1 MAERKQVDWE
11 SVERD
16 YSAGLLTLRE
26 IADKYGTTEGGVR
39 YKAKQKNWIRDL
51 SKKIEQQ
58 VENKLRK
65 EELRSELRK
74 ENEITEREVVE
85 ANAQVI
91 VNIKLSHRKDIA
103 RGRGL
108 VIKLF
113 DELEACT
120 DNKELFDEL
129 GELLR
134 SEDKNGQDKLN
145 DLYHKIIS
153 MPQRIDSVKKL
164 SESLRILIDKERQ
177 AFGIVDA
184 PTPIDNAVSSLI
196 KAVQGNAVTISS
208 TPFDFDDDE

>member
-11 SVERD
+11 GVERD
-16 YSAGLLTLRE
+16 YSAGILSLRE
-26 IADKYGTTEGGVR
+26 LADKYSVAHVTIKK
-39 YKAKQKNWIRDL
+39 KADRLNWARNLGAKINAEAERRANTATANSDAN
-51 SKKIEQQ
+51 SKKA
-58 VENKLRK
+58 
-65 EELRSELRK
+65 
-74 ENEITEREVVE
+74 ITEKEIIN
-85 ANAQVI
+85 ANAQAI
-91 VNIKLSHRKDIA
+91 VDIKLGHRTDIA

-108 VIKLF
+108 VAKLF
-113 DELEACT
+113 DELESCT

-177 AFGIVDA
+177 AFDIQDKTLPNKPVEDL
-184 PTPIDNAVSSLI
+184 TDEEINRQINALLSKS
-196 KAVQGNAVTISS
+196 N
-208 TPFDFDDDE
+208 